1 MAEGHPPIADG
12 TTPRKVAIDIKERAA
27 MSNEQPPAIIEH
39 RSAYSFDTTLERL
52 AAAINQAGLLLFN
65 RIDHHV
71 GAREAGL
78 DMPPTT
84 VLTYGHPKGGTPIML
99 AAPLAAL
106 DLPLRVLVRVR
117 DDGNTAIAF
126 HPIAGVLR
134 RACVP
139 DALTAKLDPAQ
150 QILVNAVAG

>member
-1 MAEGHPPIADG
+1 MHDADIHESLSDHPFEA
-12 TTPRKVAIDIKERAA
+12 
-27 MSNEQPPAIIEH
+27 
-39 RSAYSFDTTLERL
+39 TLERL
-52 AAAINQAGLLLFN
+52 TAAIAQAGLILFN
-65 RIDHHV
+65 RIDHQS

-117 DDGNTAIAF
+117 DDGQTTIAF
-126 HPIAGVLR
+126 HPVGATLR
-134 RACVP
+134 RAGVP
-139 DALTAKLDPAQ
+139 DSLSGRLDPAQ
-150 QILVNAVAG
+150 QILLKTVAS